1 MRPLGSEL
9 EGRYVMQLID
19 ANIFLEIELKQNRFQ
34 HCKDY
39 LNKVRNGEIKA
50 ITTNFIVDTIS
61 ILMDNTGCDPTQIRT
76 FNLSLLRYKGLSIY
90 NLTMTDRVSATEHM
104 KKFKLDFDDAT
115 AYAAMTATG
124 ISEIVSM
131 DRHFDKI
138 PEIKR
143 TEP

>member
-1 MRPLGSEL
+1 MPRGSVL

-19 ANIFLEIELKQNRFQ
+19 ANIFLEIELKQKRL
-34 HCKDY
+34 HDCKAY
-39 LNKVRNGEIKA
+39 LNKVRNGENKA

-61 ILMDNTGCDPTQIRT
+61 ILMDYAGCDPTQIRT

-90 NLTMTDRVSATEHM
+90 DLTMVDRISATEHM
-104 KKFKLDFDDAT
+104 KRFNLDFDDAT
-115 AYAAMTATG
+115 AYAAMTANG

-131 DRHFDKI
+131 DKHFDKI